1 MKLLALA
8 THPVQYQAPFFQ
20 ALAAASGVDLKV
32 LYAWMP
38 TPEEQGVGFGESF
51 EWDVPLLEGYSWDRI
66 ESVERKGESPHG
78 FDALSAPRLREQ
90 LQAEAPQA
98 VLVTGWQARVL
109 LQGARAAR
117 RLRLP
122 VLVRGEA
129 NDLRR
134 RPLWK
139 RLGHRWMLRRF
150 SAFLAIGKASRRF
163 YIASGIAP
171 ERIFDAPYSVDN
183 ARFAAEA
190 DRLRPQRNELRRAWQ
205 VPGDGFCILF
215 AGKLQ
220 AKKRPLDLLD
230 ALEQARRT
238 RSDLRL
244 LIAGSGELE
253 PVLRERAR
261 ERRLPVTFAGF
272 LNQTEM
278 PRAYAAAD
286 ALVLPSDAGETWG
299 LVVNEAM
306 ASGVPAV
313 VSDHVGCRE
322 DLVEDGV
329 TGFSFPLGDTRAL
342 AACLTSLAADP
353 IRAAA
358 MGEAARQ
365 LVLSR
370 YSIDRAVAGTVAAL
384 ENLLGR

>member
-1 MKLLALA
+1 MRLVVVAP
-8 THPVQYQAPFFQ
+8 HPVSYQASYLR
-20 ALAAASGVDLKV
+20 ALAAAPGIDLLV
-32 LYAWMP
+32 
-38 TPEEQGVGFGESF
+38 
-51 EWDVPLLEGYSWDRI
+51 
-66 ESVERKGESPHG
+66 
-78 FDALSAPRLREQ
+78 LSAPGSSSTSSAVDPGAAGADPVERSVALSFVPIEGLESTVTDPGEADATSASEIRELLRGTK
-90 LQAEAPQA
+90 AE
-98 VLVTGWQARVL
+98 VL
-109 LQGARAAR
+109 LLLGWRSRLAAQLVRAAR
-117 RLRLP
+117 RLGMP
-122 VLVRGEA
+122 VLLRAEVTDLSSHSIWTRLG
-129 NDLRR
+129 DRRFLRR
-134 RPLWK
+134 MAGVL
-139 RLGHRWMLRRF
+139 
-150 SAFLAIGKASRRF
+150 SVGKASRR
-163 YIASGIAP
+163 YCVASGVPSA
-171 ERIFDAPYSVDN
+171 RLFDALFAIDN
-183 ARFAAEA
+183 SLFAAEA

-253 PVLRERAR
+253 PDLRERAK

-313 VSDHVGCRE
+313 VSDRVGCRE

-329 TGFSFPLGDTRAL
+329 TGFSFPLGDTRSL

-384 ENLLGR
+384 EKLLGR